1 MTITS
6 AQAASLSPEQYQ
18 AFCRFLEETSGIVLG
33 ANKQYLVVSRL
44 SPLLAAHRCA
54 SLEELLDRI
63 TRPGATALRAEVV
76 EAMTTNET
84 QFFRDTYPFEML
96 KKHLFPEL
104 ERRQVRL
111 ARLWSAGC
119 STGQE
124 AYSVLMTA
132 HEYNREGGRLE
143 VEVVGTDISPS
154 VIRQAA
160 AGRYS
165 TASISRG
172 LSQQRLQTFFTKVN
186 ANCWEILPELR
197 RRAAFRV
204 HNLLESYALLG
215 RFDLIFCRN
224 VLIYFSQE
232 ARYDILTRMA
242 GALNPGGYLL
252 LGGSE
257 ALHRGVT
264 AFELLRTPYGIIYR
278 RRDRA

>member
-1 MTITS
+1 MTTTS
-6 AQAASLSPEQYQ
+6 AQAASLSPEHYQ
-18 AFCRFLEETSGIVLG
+18 AFCRFLEQASGIVLG
-33 ANKQYLVVSRL
+33 DNKQYLVASRL
-44 SPLLAAHRCA
+44 SPLLATHRCA
-54 SLEELLDRI
+54 SLGELLSRVSG
-63 TRPGATALRAEVV
+63 PGATALRAEVI

-104 ERRQVRL
+104 QRRQVRL

-119 STGQE
+119 SSGQE
-124 AYSVLMTA
+124 AYSVLMAA
-132 HEYNREGGRLE
+132 HEYNQEGGRLE

-154 VIRQAA
+154 VIRQAT

-165 TASISRG
+165 TAAVSRG
-172 LSQQRLQTFFTKVN
+172 LSEQRLQTFFTKVD
-186 ANCWEILPELR
+186 ASCWEILPELR

-224 VLIYFSQE
+224 VLIYFSQA

-242 GALNPGGYLL
+242 DTLNPGGYLL

-257 ALHRGVT
+257 ALHRDVT
-264 AFELLRTPYGIIYR
+264 AFELVRTPYGIIYR